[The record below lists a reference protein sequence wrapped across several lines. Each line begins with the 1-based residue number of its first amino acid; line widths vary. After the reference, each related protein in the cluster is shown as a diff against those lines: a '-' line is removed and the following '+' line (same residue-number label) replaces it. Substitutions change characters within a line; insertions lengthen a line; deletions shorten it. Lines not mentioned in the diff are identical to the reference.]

1 MPERHF
7 QKVLAANRG
16 EIAIRIFRACYDLGL
31 NTVAMYSKEDTLSL
45 FRTKADEAYLIGEKN
60 SPLGAYLDIGEI
72 IDLARRRGV
81 DAIHPGYGFLSENAD
96 FVRACEEAGIA
107 FIGPKSDT
115 MARMGDKLAAKQIA
129 IGCGVP
135 IVPGCTEPLRDGD
148 EALEKAVSFGFPV
161 ILKAAGG
168 GGGRG
173 MRRCDT
179 PEEVKPAFEL
189 VKSEAKKAFGND
201 DIFIEKFI
209 VEPKHIEVQILGDQY
224 GNVMHLGERDCS
236 LQRRYQKVVEVAPAW
251 SVPEG
256 TREKL
261 RADAVKIAKSVGY
274 VSAGTVEFLVDAYGN
289 HYFIEMNPRIQ
300 VEHTVTEMVTGI
312 DLVRAQI
319 LIAEGYPL
327 SCPDIGL
334 TRQEDLHINGYAIQ
348 CRVTTEDPQN
358 NFAPDNGRITMYRSG
373 GGFGV
378 RLDGGNAATGTVISP
393 YYDSLLVKVTA
404 WDNTFPGVCRRAARA
419 IGEVHVRG
427 VKTNIPFLSNI
438 LHHPTFLQGKCHTKF
453 IDDSPELFD
462 ITDSRD
468 RATRVLRYI
477 ANIQVNNPD
486 AERAQYDTPRFP
498 EARRQITPEMG
509 LKHLLD
515 TQGPEAVKQWV
526 LDQKKLLITDTT
538 MRDAHQSLLST
549 RMRTRDMVKGAEGTA
564 DILADAFS
572 LEMWGGATFDTAYRF
587 LHESPWER
595 LDLLRA
601 KIPNIPF
608 QMLLRGSNLVGY
620 ASYPDNLVRSFIQ
633 EAARRGIDVFRVFD
647 SLNWV
652 PSMEVAMDEVLKQG
666 KLCEATMC
674 YTGDVSDPKRDK
686 YTLQYYV
693 DLAKELEK
701 RGAHT
706 LCIKDM
712 SGLLKPYAAKKLISA
727 LKQEVGL
734 PIHLHTHN
742 TTGNQIATYL
752 MAAEAGVDIVDTAM
766 GPLSS
771 LTSQPSM
778 NSLQEALLG
787 QERDPGFDPRR
798 LQELSDYWADVRL
811 RYKSFDNGLKGPVT
825 DIYRYEIPGGQYT
838 NLQPQVESLGLG
850 HRFGEVKEMYKTVND
865 MLGDLVK
872 VTPSS
877 KMVGDLAIFMVQ
889 NDLTP
894 ENIVERGEGLSFPD
908 SVVSYFKGMMGQPAW
923 GFPQDLQRVV
933 LKGQEPIT
941 CRPGDLL
948 PPVDWDALEAEMK
961 KFYPEKM
968 PIDRSA
974 LLSYAMYP
982 KVFEE
987 YIRHR
992 KEYGYIMRMGSHVFF
1007 NGMALGETNKI
1018 NIEDGKTLVIRYLGL
1033 GDQNDDGTRNV
1044 QFELNGMR
1052 REVAVP
1058 DPAAKDTGKRVV
1070 MADPKDKSQVG
1081 ASIPGMVSRVNVKP
1095 GDRVEPN
1102 QVLAVIEAMK
1112 METSVV
1118 ARMAGTV
1125 DQVTVKTGQAVQAGE
1140 LLVTI
1145 Q

>member
-251 SVPEG
+251 SVPEE

-334 TRQEDLHINGYAIQ
+334 TCQEDLHINGYAIQ

-787 QERDPGFDPRR
+787 QERDPGFDPQR

-894 ENIVERGEGLSFPD
+894 ENIVERGEALAFPD

-1112 METSVV
+1112 METSMV